1 MRVFFQMSGGAGF
14 FPGLGGPCTIDIE
27 ALEGEDRS
35 ALKQLVEETR
45 FFELPA
51 RIPAPRGF
59 SDLRT
64 YEITIEDGGRQH
76 TVAVCD
82 PIIPRAMHRL
92 IIRLRELTVSTYTRL
107 QNR

>member
-27 ALEGEDRS
+27 ALEGEDRT

-64 YEITIEDGGRQH
+64 YEITIEEGGRQH
-76 TVAVCD
+76 TVALSD
-82 PIIPRAMHRL
+82 PIVPRAMHRL

>member
-14 FPGLGGPCTIDIE
+14 FPGLGAPCTIDIE
-27 ALEGEDRS
+27 ALAGEDRN
-35 ALKQLVEETR
+35 ALKQLVEETK

-59 SDLRT
+59 ADLRS

-76 TVAVCD
+76 TVALCD

-92 IIRLRELTVSTYTRL
+92 IIRLRELAVSTYASFPHR
-107 QNR
+107 